1 CKRCAWTIRLIGARR
16 TSENATQGQVVRL
29 ILGGALSQA
38 AMGIAVGI
46 PAALAAG
53 RLLADQ
59 LYGVKTYDPAILAAA
74 ALLLAGCAAVAGL
87 IPAARA
93 SSVDPVQ
100 A

>member
-1 CKRCAWTIRLIGARR
+1 M
-16 TSENATQGQVVRL
+16 
-29 ILGGALSQA
+29 GGALSQA

-74 ALLLAGCAAVAGL
+74 ALLLAACAAVAGA
-87 IPAARA
+87 IPAARV

-100 A
+100 ALRVDN